1 MPQLRNV
8 FEPAGTPLLSSLA
21 DLAVEAAHAAG
32 AVLLD
37 GASRLRTIVETKTTA
52 TDMVTEMDHASEAL
66 IAKLVLGLR
75 PADAFLGEEGTVGS
89 GTTGVRWVVDPLD
102 GTTNYLYGFPSWA
115 VSIAAEINGE
125 PAVGVVFDPTHDE
138 TFRAVRGEGSWCNG
152 ERLKVTGAVD
162 LATSLVAT
170 GFGYEAAMRA
180 QQAQIVARLLPSV
193 RDLRRAGAASV
204 DLCWLAHGRVD
215 IYYERGLQHW
225 DHAAGALV
233 ASEAGAVVQT
243 LEDGTMVATS
253 PRLSGPFLE
262 LLRGAGG
269 GAA

>member
-1 MPQLRNV
+1 MPDLRDV
-8 FEPAGTPLLSSLA
+8 SDPAMTPPLPSLA
-21 DLAVEAAHAAG
+21 DLATEAAHAAG
-32 AVLLD
+32 ALLLD
-37 GASRLRTIVETKTTA
+37 GASRLRTVVETKTTA
-52 TDMVTEMDHASEAL
+52 TDMVTEMDRASEAL
-66 IAKLVLGLR
+66 IAELVLGAR
-75 PADAFLGEEGTVGS
+75 PGDAFLGEEGTVGS

-115 VSIAAEINGE
+115 VSIAAEIDGE
-125 PAVGVVFDPTHDE
+125 PAIGVVFDPTHDE
-138 TFRAVRGEGSWCNG
+138 TFRAVRGEGAWCNG
-152 ERLKVTGAVD
+152 ERLRVVGAAD
-162 LATSLVAT
+162 LANSLVAT
-170 GFGYEAAMRA
+170 GFGYDARMRA
-180 QQAQIVARLLPSV
+180 QQAQIVARVLPSV
-193 RDLRRAGAASV
+193 RDIRRAGAASV
-204 DLCWLAHGRVD
+204 DLCWLARGRVD

-233 ASEAGAVVQT
+233 AGEAGAAVQT